1 MAISAALTRSLPESS
16 VVEVELL
23 ERAQVLVVV
32 INVLLE
38 GRIAHAPDVLPV
50 SAGQMSHG
58 APSVHLIAVASRHC
72 HRADQR
78 GQKDL
83 PHGGGD
89 VAVCCRLR
97 IPSCGEKAGSL
108 WEIASAVEKVVQV
121 PRQKNSRKRHAG
133 SLISYTSQAIAAG
146 CNVAAAKMRLQGEW
160 SAVGTSPAMLAIAG
174 G

>member
-1 MAISAALTRSLPESS
+1 LGSLWRIVSTGVLKVWRSVTLAALTRPFPEGG

-23 ERAQVLVVV
+23 ERAQIRIAV

-50 SAGQMSHG
+50 SARQMPHG
-58 APSVHLIAVASRHC
+58 APSVHLIAMASRHR

-89 VAVCCRLR
+89 VPVL
-97 IPSCGEKAGSL
+97 
-108 WEIASAVEKVVQV
+108 
-121 PRQKNSRKRHAG
+121 
-133 SLISYTSQAIAAG
+133 
-146 CNVAAAKMRLQGEW
+146 
-160 SAVGTSPAMLAIAG
+160 SPEDTFLS
-174 G
+174 